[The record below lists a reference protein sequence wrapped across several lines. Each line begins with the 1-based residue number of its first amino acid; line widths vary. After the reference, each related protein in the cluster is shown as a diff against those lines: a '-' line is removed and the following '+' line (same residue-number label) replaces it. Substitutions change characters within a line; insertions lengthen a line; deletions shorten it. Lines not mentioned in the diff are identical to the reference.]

1 MDRPWPPLTV
11 VLKNKQSPVRRFLDN
26 RFPNMRDLQERYRQQ
41 AGSLVVPDSSVNAGT
56 LGGAFDWLIRFML
69 HPQPDLHLAFKGVRL
84 MRSTEMVQ
92 AFEDL
97 ADKLEA
103 HQGGFL
109 ASAEP
114 NTGFKGP
121 AHASEVEPELLARG
135 CWALAL
141 LTEVFRA
148 GLRPGSPLPALD
160 PHAVGAEDLLAIAP
174 DAAVHV
180 LGQLR
185 GAAEATL
192 LPALSERTGP
202 WFLGPTFDGSRIMNA
217 DADVI
222 AAGLLLE
229 IKTSLGRKRRDGS
242 RQPTLDAQTVQQ
254 LVGYCLL
261 DFSDR
266 FELAEVGLYSA
277 RYAHMATWPLNQ
289 FLEELADRRIDL
301 GAERAAFQEVLVAG
315 PPSTNLG
322 LWPRATR

>member
-1 MDRPWPPLTV
+1 M
-11 VLKNKQSPVRRFLDN
+11 RRFLDN

-41 AGSLVVPDSSVNAGT
+41 AGSLVVAESSVNAGT
-56 LGGAFDWLIRFML
+56 LGGAFDWLIRFVL
-69 HPQPDLHLAFKGVRL
+69 HPQPDLHLAYKGVRL
-84 MRSTEMVQ
+84 MRSPAMLK
-92 AFEDL
+92 AFEEL

-103 HQGGFL
+103 HHGGFHG
-109 ASAEP
+109 SAEP
-114 NTGFKGP
+114 DVGFNGP
-121 AHASEVEPELLARG
+121 RPASEVEPDLLARG
-135 CWALAL
+135 CWALSL

-148 GLRPGSPLPALD
+148 GLRPGSPLLALD
-160 PHAVGAEDLLAIAP
+160 PHAVRAEQLLALAP
-174 DAAVHV
+174 CAAVNV

-192 LPALSERTGP
+192 LPAMAERNGP

-217 DADVI
+217 DADLI

-242 RQPTLDAQTVQQ
+242 RQTTLDAQTIQQ

-266 FELAEVGLYSA
+266 FELTEIGLYSA
-277 RYAHMATWPLNQ
+277 RYAHLATWPLNQ
-289 FLEELADRRIDL
+289 FLEELADRRVDI
-301 GAERAAFQEVLVAG
+301 GAERAAFREVLVAG

-322 LWPRATR
+322 QGPRATR